1 MSVSVILFKNKS
13 CAVCS
18 QVEPLYKSAVELYR
32 DKIKS
37 ETVDITENIQAAIDN
52 GVMTVPTIIF
62 FKDEKEIKRFTGFVS
77 KEKIEKTIKEL
88 G

>member
-1 MSVSVILFKNKS
+1 MSISVVLFKSKS
-13 CAVCS
+13 CAACG
-18 QVEPLYKSAVELYR
+18 QVEPIYKSAVELYR

-37 ETVDITENIQAAIDN
+37 ETVDITENLDAAINN

-62 FKDEKEIKRFTGFVS
+62 FKDGKEVKRFAGPVS
-77 KEKIEKTIKEL
+77 KEKLEETINAL